1 MKPWFALAWCALLC
15 LLLSLSQQTGLNQP
29 LQVASSSQW
38 LDRCREPASDSPTAS
53 VVRSTQ
59 FDPTR
64 AGPLTS
70 LVLEDPWTEGN
81 IGPPGQQTRQSP
93 KPIGICQVAGQTRQL
108 KATTS
113 HLANTK
119 FLAQPTE
126 FEESVFWWSR
136 EEAQ

>member
-1 MKPWFALAWCALLC
+1 MKPWFALAWCVLLC

-126 FEESVFWWSR
+126 FEESVFCNSL
-136 EEAQ
+136 